1 MFQCQVCFRFLPFR
15 FRSHAFLIQRS
26 PFQVLIPGC
35 RHRCSDADGFAKF
48 YYHFGCELLGS
59 MFRIQV
65 LASKHE
71 ICYSISCF
79 IFRMSYLRLWVGALR
94 VRVSNQV
101 SCFELDIS
109 SLVTQAL
116 DLMF

>member
-1 MFQCQVCFRFLPFR
+1 MFQRQVCFRFLHFR
-15 FRSHAFLIQRS
+15 FRSHAFLIQCS

-35 RHRCSDADGFAKF
+35 RHRCSDAYGFAKF

-65 LASKHE
+65 FVSKHE
-71 ICYSISCF
+71 IRCSIACF
-79 IFRMSYLRLWVGALR
+79 IFRMSYLGLLIVALR

-101 SCFELDIS
+101 SCFEFDIS